1 MTFPRPQPYLKRMQI
16 RPCRGLEA
24 RQQWALRQTAD
35 DLILALAHNLAI
47 FRPRPPGRAWRASA
61 MVATGAK
68 SAQPWLEE
76 AGRATAV
83 GRATRE
89 LKRCQLSRAML
100 LASSPWCTTA
110 RR

>member
-1 MTFPRPQPYLKRMQI
+1 
-16 RPCRGLEA
+16 
-24 RQQWALRQTAD
+24 
-35 DLILALAHNLAI
+35 
-47 FRPRPPGRAWRASA
+47 

-68 SAQPWLEE
+68 SAQPWLDD
-76 AGRATAV
+76 AGRAMAV

-100 LASSPWCTTA
+100 LASSAWCTTA